1 MFDKESMSPD
11 EWQFIRSYCSS
22 VQRHYELLQLVRV
35 LMNPDWLGVKCP
47 ITASRLANSL
57 GELQQDFCAKI
68 ENLGHKKRT
77 DKQDKGVKP
86 EQIAEI
92 FTLSFFKIV
101 DPLTKQVFLTDK
113 GVPKHDGWS
122 SGHPTD
128 WQYTVKSLQEIYEQ
142 KVEQNDAPGGLLLQA
157 LLKIFSALPSKSWIE
172 DYGEDEDYQEEYE
185 EYDDEDD
192 YDDDPMSFFM

>member
-1 MFDKESMSPD
+1 MFSKESMSPD
-11 EWQFIRSYCSS
+11 EWQFIRSYCAS

-57 GELQQDFCAKI
+57 ANLQQDFNAKI
-68 ENLGHKKRT
+68 EHLGQKK
-77 DKQDKGVKP
+77 KKIKPDKGVQP
-86 EQIAEI
+86 EQIAEV

-113 GVPKHDGWS
+113 GVPTHDGWS

-142 KVEQNDAPGGLLLQA
+142 KVSQNDAPGGLLLQA
-157 LLKIFSALPSKSWIE
+157 LLKIFSALPSKAWIE
-172 DYGEDEDYQEEYE
+172 DSGEGEYEEEEYDEDED
-185 EYDDEDD
+185 DG

>member
-11 EWQFIRSYCSS
+11 EWQFIRSYCAS
-22 VQRHYELLQLVRV
+22 VQRHYELIQLVRV

-47 ITASRLANSL
+47 IIASRLANSL
-57 GELQQDFCAKI
+57 CDLQQDFNTKI
-68 ENLGHKKRT
+68 EQLGQKK
-77 DKQDKGVKP
+77 KNVKPDKGVKP
-86 EQIAEI
+86 EQIAEV

-101 DPLTKQVFLTDK
+101 DPLTKKVFLTDK

-142 KVEQNDAPGGLLLQA
+142 KVSQNDAPGGLLLQA
-157 LLKIFSALPSKSWIE
+157 LLKIFSALPSKNWIE
-172 DYGEDEDYQEEYE
+172 DSGEEAYEEEEYE
-185 EYDDEDD
+185 EYDEDDD

>member
-11 EWQFIRSYCSS
+11 EWQFIRSYCAS
-22 VQRHYELLQLVRV
+22 VQRHYELIQLVRV

-47 ITASRLANSL
+47 IIASRLANSL
-57 GELQQDFCAKI
+57 CDLQQDFNAKI
-68 ENLGHKKRT
+68 EQLGQKK
-77 DKQDKGVKP
+77 KNAKPDKGVKP
-86 EQIAEI
+86 EQIAEV

-101 DPLTKQVFLTDK
+101 DPLTKKVFLTDK

-142 KVEQNDAPGGLLLQA
+142 KVSQNDAPGGLLLQA
-157 LLKIFSALPSKSWIE
+157 LLKIFSALPSKNWIE
-172 DYGEDEDYQEEYE
+172 DSGEGEYE
-185 EYDDEDD
+185 EEDYDDDDEDD